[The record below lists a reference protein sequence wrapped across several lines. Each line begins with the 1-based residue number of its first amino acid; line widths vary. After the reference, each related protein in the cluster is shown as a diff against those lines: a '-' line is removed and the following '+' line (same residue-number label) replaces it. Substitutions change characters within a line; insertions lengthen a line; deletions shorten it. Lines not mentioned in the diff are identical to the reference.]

1 MDIFSRLELLLIP
14 YAWEFVRLLVWL
26 ILLMVVF
33 VPLERLFAI
42 HRQKVFRKAFLSD
55 LAYYFISSLLP
66 KVLLIVPVAILG
78 WGLHFL
84 VPDAIHTT
92 MEALPFWIR
101 LGAALVVGEI
111 GFYWGHRWTHEIPFL
126 WRFHAVHH
134 SAEEMD
140 WLVNTR
146 AHPLDMVFT
155 RLCGFVPM
163 YVLGLAQPVE
173 RTLDLVPLLV
183 LLIGTVWGFF
193 VHANLR
199 WRFGPLEWLISTP
212 AFHHW
217 HHTRTGEINKNYSS
231 MLPWLD
237 RLFGT
242 YYVPKELP
250 SSYGIAAPR

>member
-1 MDIFSRLELLLIP
+1 M
-14 YAWEFVRLLVWL
+14 WL
-26 ILLMVVF
+26 ILLIVVF
-33 VPLERLFAI
+33 VPLERIFAI
-42 HRQKVFRKAFLSD
+42 HRQKVFRKAFFSD

-66 KVLLIVPVAILG
+66 KVLLILPVAALG
-78 WGLHFL
+78 WALNFV
-84 VPDAIHTT
+84 VPEAVHETAA
-92 MEALPFWIR
+92 ALPFWGR
-101 LGAALVVGEI
+101 LAAALVVGEI

-126 WRFHAVHH
+126 WRFHAIHH

-199 WRFGPLEWLISTP
+199 WRFGPLEWLIATP

-217 HHTRTGEINKNYSS
+217 HHTRSEQVNRNYSS

-250 SSYGIAAPR
+250 ASYGIDQPMATDLTGQMLHPLVPIRNQTS